1 MGLARISAIAGP
13 AIRAGMH
20 QLGVTGKKYSTTPI
34 DNA

>member
-1 MGLARISAIAGP
+1 MIAVP

-20 QLGVTGKKYSTTPI
+20 QLDVTGKKYSTTPI